1 MPCIFNK
8 LILLVLSA
16 SLSACVT
23 PVPTADIIGLDKPAL
38 LQKLGKP
45 RREAVYLDGE
55 RWDYSRGHEGIFMY
69 FVHIGRDG
77 RVARYEQVLSDE
89 NFARIKP
96 GMTKAEVIDII
107 GEGPRYNGIANGRGY
122 VWSYKNFRSSVC
134 IWFQIEFDPNHVV
147 RSTGYNRRP
156 TIAACR

>member
-1 MPCIFNK
+1 MPRKFYK
-8 LILLVLSA
+8 LALLVLSA
-16 SLSACVT
+16 LLSACGSL
-23 PVPTADIIGLDKPAL
+23 VPTAEVIGLDKTEL

-45 RREAVYLDGE
+45 KREGVYLDGE

-69 FVHIGRDG
+69 FVYIDRGG
-77 RVARYEQVLSDE
+77 KVVRYEQVLSEE

-134 IWFQIEFDPNHVV
+134 IWFQVEFNADHVV

-156 TIAACR
+156 IIAACR

>member
-1 MPCIFNK
+1 MHNK
-8 LILLVLSA
+8 SKTIALLVASA
-16 SLSACVT
+16 LLSACVT
-23 PVPTADIIGLDKPAL
+23 PVPTAAIIGLDKEAL

-45 RREAVYLDGE
+45 TREAMSQSGE

-69 FVHIGRDG
+69 FVHIDSDG
-77 RVARYEQVLSDE
+77 RVARYEQVLSEE
-89 NFARIKP
+89 NFARIKS
-96 GMTKAEVIDII
+96 GMTKAEVIEMI
-107 GEGPRYNGIANGRGY
+107 GEAPRQNKIARGRGY

-156 TIAACR
+156 AIAACR